1 MSEFRQLPVQFF
13 SEPEHQ
19 PFRMGSGGDGV
30 LLIHGFMGTPA
41 EMRPLGER
49 LAGLG
54 YDVTGILLPGF
65 GPDIPNLANVTR
77 HDWLEAA
84 GEAWHAVRRSHPRA
98 LLAGYSMGAA
108 VALHLAADLP
118 PDGLLL
124 FAPFWRMD
132 GWMFRVLPVAK
143 HVIRSVAPFE
153 KANFDDP
160 AVRAQL
166 EGLAPGI
173 DLADPETQRFLREE
187 VRLPLATLDEVVRLG
202 RAAYKRAGQVHAPAL
217 VVQGTGD
224 VTVTPAATREL
235 AGRLKGPVTPVEVSG
250 GHDIIRLEGQAGDAT
265 LAAVSRF
272 LAARPQEE
280 RPALSVEPMP

>member
-1 MSEFRQLPVQFF
+1 MSELNQPPVEFF
-13 SEPEHQ
+13 GEPEHQ
-19 PFRMGSGGDGV
+19 PFRIGSGDEGV

-49 LAGLG
+49 LAELG

-84 GEAWHAVRRSHPRA
+84 GEAWHEVRRSHTRA

-108 VALHLAADLP
+108 VSLHLASALP

-132 GWMFRVLPVAK
+132 GWMFRVLPLAK

-173 DLADPETQRFLREE
+173 DLADPETQRFVREE
-187 VRLPLATLDEVVRLG
+187 IRLPLSTLDEVVRLG
-202 RAAYKRAGQVHAPAL
+202 RSAYKHAGQIQAPTL
-217 VVQGTGD
+217 VVQGD
-224 VTVTPAATREL
+224 ADITVTPAATREL
-235 AGRLKGPVTPVEVSG
+235 AGRMKGPTTSLEVSG
-250 GHDIIRLEGQAGDAT
+250 GHDIIRLGGQGADAIWT
-265 LAAVSRF
+265 AVSRF
-272 LAARPQEE
+272 LSTLPHEE
-280 RPALSVEPMP
+280 RLTRTAENRS